1 MKSILFLAPYPTNK
15 NIKDGMISRV
25 KAVDVLFEKVTRTY
39 LNVSLKSFW
48 KKEKYTD
55 GMVEVYSLNFI
66 IHFWSI
72 LKILRSFNYIYS
84 HSIYSLQFVWIFIP
98 KSKARLIL
106 DIHGVVPE
114 EQKYLKQSELKTIY
128 YNFMERKVFKKL
140 HKAVCVTNSM
150 CSHYRNKYDFFNGD
164 YIVYSIVPDNL
175 YPIDEV
181 IIKDLKEANKNQ
193 INVIYSGGAQGWQNV
208 DMMIDKIKENQS
220 PDVCYSI
227 LTGDKSIFDEK
238 IKSKGLNSVNIVSR
252 KPSDLWKDYLAA
264 DYAFILRDDDIVNN
278 VACPTK
284 LIEYLY
290 YGLIPI
296 VLSPNIGDYVKLGY
310 DYVSIENLNLL
321 KKTSIPSEKN
331 MSIAQELIS
340 RNETTDLLKFVYS

>member
-1 MKSILFLAPYPTNK
+1 MKNILFLAPYPTSK

-25 KAVDVLFEKVTRTY
+25 KAVDVLFEKVPRTY

-48 KKEKYTD
+48 EKEKYTD
-55 GMVEVYSLNFI
+55 GLVEVYSLNFI
-66 IHFWSI
+66 RHFWSI
-72 LKILRSFNYIYS
+72 LKIVKSFDYIYS
-84 HSIYSLQFVWIFIP
+84 HSIYSLQFLWILIP
-98 KSKARLIL
+98 NKARLIL

-114 EQKYLKQSELKTIY
+114 EQKYLKQSKLKTIY
-128 YNFMERKVFKKL
+128 YDFMEQQVFRKIQ
-140 HKAVCVTNSM
+140 KAVCVTNSM
-150 CSHYRNKYDFFNGD
+150 CSHYRSKYDFFTGD

-175 YPIDEV
+175 YPINEV
-181 IIKDLKEANKNQ
+181 TIKDLKEVNKNK

-208 DMMIDKIKENQS
+208 DMMLDKIKQNQS
-220 PDVCYSI
+220 PNVSYTI
-227 LTGDKSIFDEK
+227 LTGDISIFEEK

-252 KPSDLWKDYLAA
+252 NPSDLWKDYLAA

-296 VLSPNIGDYVKLGY
+296 VLSPNIGDYFKLGY
-310 DYVSIENLNLL
+310 DFISIENMNSL
-321 KKTSIPSEKN
+321 KKTLYPSEKN
-331 MSIAQELIS
+331 MTIAQELIY
-340 RNETTDLLKFVYS
+340 RNETTDLVKFVYS